1 MKLLDPRT
9 IQSNITAQR
18 KTDIDQGLQLARK
31 VDTLRE
37 TFSQEEAKL
46 TAFRD
51 FTVKEVQ
58 KQIDAKIKE
67 RDILVQE
74 IISSQKVHDHLSKLL
89 DEEWGEVDIEK
100 EQLGF
105 LQKRIDKLSE
115 ELETKIRENDER
127 LKQIAIEEERQRNTK
142 LQIEKQAEQSSNI
155 LIEAQNRFTD
165 ALDEEKRVSIKL
177 RKMADKNDKERA
189 ILQATVND
197 IAKRERELEAEYK
210 FINEEKIRIADQ
222 RATLERAIARIKK

>member
-9 IQSNITAQR
+9 IQSNLNDQR
-18 KTDIDQGLQLARK
+18 KTDIDQGLHLARK

-37 TFSQEEAKL
+37 TLSQEEAKL
-46 TAFRD
+46 ATFRNVT
-51 FTVKEVQ
+51 FKEVQ
-58 KQIDAKIKE
+58 KQIDAKIRE

-74 IISSQKVHDHLSKLL
+74 IEEAQKQRTELLKPLDNEWALVKEARAKLA
-89 DEEWGEVDIEK
+89 EIEGNLNVM
-100 EQLGF
+100 QSRL
-105 LQKRIDKLSE
+105 LITSE
-115 ELETKIRENDER
+115 EISKKLNE
-127 LKQIAIEEERQRNTK
+127 IAIEEERQKNTK

-155 LIEAQNRFTD
+155 LIEAQNRFAE

-177 RKMADKNDKERA
+177 RKQERKNNEERA

-210 FINEEKIRIADQ
+210 FISEEKIRIADQ
-222 RATLERAIARIKK
+222 RATLERAMARIKK